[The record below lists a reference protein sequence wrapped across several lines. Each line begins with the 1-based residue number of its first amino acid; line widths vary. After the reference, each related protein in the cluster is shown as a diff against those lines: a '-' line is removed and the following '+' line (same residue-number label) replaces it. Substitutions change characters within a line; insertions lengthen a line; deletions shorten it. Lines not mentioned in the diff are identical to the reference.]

1 MIHLDCCVGGC
12 SYTGKEVESSESAAD
27 AASSSHGDTDDV
39 EYNFETV
46 HNLDLY
52 GCEMAPTVR
61 EGMRAWNM
69 TVQYWLA
76 TYVYKRVP
84 FRASSFRFLI
94 FNLVLHLALWYS
106 RGYLYVSR
114 VVLYAWIS
122 WILCSYVL
130 SVMCSVRILT

>member
-1 MIHLDCCVGGC
+1 
-12 SYTGKEVESSESAAD
+12 VEND

-39 EYNFETV
+39 EYNFDTV

-84 FRASSFRFLI
+84 VRASSFRSLTL
-94 FNLVLHLALWYS
+94 NLVFTFS
-106 RGYLYVSR
+106 F
-114 VVLYAWIS
+114 VVHQMLFIRQHN
-122 WILCSYVL
+122 
-130 SVMCSVRILT
+130 CSVCMDLIVFDL